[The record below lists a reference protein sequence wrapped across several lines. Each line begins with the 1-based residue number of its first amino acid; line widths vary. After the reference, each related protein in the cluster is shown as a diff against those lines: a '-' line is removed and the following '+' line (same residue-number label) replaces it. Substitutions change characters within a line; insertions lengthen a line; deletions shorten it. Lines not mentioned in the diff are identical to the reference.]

1 MSPTTTRKRY
11 NEIRKYTRYGGRGEW
26 REEIRLEER
35 EIIKK
40 VIKEKIGDVKIY
52 LFGSRVDDNLKGGDI
67 DIYIDKKLSSKEKLE
82 ILAEFSLNGIERK
95 VDLISKGSA
104 LENIAKKGVLL

>member
-1 MSPTTTRKRY
+1 M
-11 NEIRKYTRYGGRGEW
+11 
-26 REEIRLEER
+26 RLNER

-40 VIKEKIGDVKIY
+40 VIKEKLGDVKIY

-67 DIYIDKKLSSKEKLE
+67 DIYIDKKLSSSEKLD
-82 ILAEFSLNGIERK
+82 ILTEFSLNGIERK

-104 LENIAKKGVLL
+104 LENIAKKGILL